1 MPFTG
6 PVEDRLAIRELYGTY
21 ADASWRGD
29 RELWLTTFTADG
41 HWTSHLFDAKGH
53 AALAETWDGLWK
65 DWSTVAFM
73 GEIGSMEIE
82 GKAAR
87 VRSYAREVVQ
97 LKDGTVFKLCG
108 HYLDTLDKVDGEW
121 KFARRDYTM
130 TIPEFPAPQDAPAD
144 AAA

>member
-29 RELWLTTFTADG
+29 RALWLSTFAPDG
-41 HWTSHLFDAKGH
+41 RWTSHLFDAEGH

-65 DWSTVAFM
+65 DWSAVAFLA
-73 GEIGSMEIE
+73 EIGAMEIA
-82 GKAAR
+82 GHAAA

-97 LKDGTVFKLCG
+97 THEGAMFKLCG
-108 HYLDTLDKVDGEW
+108 RYEDALVRIGSEW
-121 KFARRDYTM
+121 KFARRDYTL
-130 TIPEFPAPQDAPAD
+130 TIGEFPA
-144 AAA
+144 